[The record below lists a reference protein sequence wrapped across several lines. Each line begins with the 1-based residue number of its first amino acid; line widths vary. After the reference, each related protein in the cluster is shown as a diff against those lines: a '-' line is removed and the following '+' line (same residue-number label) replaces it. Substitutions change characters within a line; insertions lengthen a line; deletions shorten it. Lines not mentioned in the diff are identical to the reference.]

1 MSALGP
7 ISAAL
12 EGELRQQ
19 VQRSGIVIWLDRD
32 GHYSPLVDQLQVLR
46 AEGALPYA
54 VHGFRGS
61 HLALMLDLD
70 AVAAGSDPPRLLIH
84 LPGFTEDTVTQ
95 TPVLGLYSSGTRF
108 RKALGTLIREAAAG
122 QVPGEAIEAFVATEP
137 ETLAMA
143 DAWLQAQL
151 QADGGG
157 LYEQVRSTPVVEVVD
172 QLLSD
177 GPLCRKLTGREAV
190 DQLLKAMQ
198 AVIALPPLWEQ
209 LVMNRPSEASQAP
222 DLSSGNI
229 GEAIASVV
237 NGVLPTA
244 IATPTTNLDLW
255 EPGRPATRQQRDD
268 LAFILTSWALV
279 VEYVHDLKRAPK
291 GAAAEAAKAVPARL
305 VSTCRELAS
314 HLRSRH
320 TAFYQRTADE
330 AELLLSDERQ
340 LAKAED
346 LGRIDT
352 FRFEETTVLE
362 AALDALQQRQ
372 FRNAAQWAAQRLSS
386 DGKQQS
392 DSFWLQQ
399 DPARHETWQ
408 LIAAAAC
415 LGEAI
420 HHAGDLPS
428 NLPSLQLA
436 VERYVERGA
445 AVDQA
450 HRLLEQRRLTALAP
464 QIPAFERLLV
474 ELDGLRQ
481 LWRQWA
487 DRWAIAFNALCKEH
501 GFLPEPGLQQRQL
514 FLEEVEPRLRE
525 LKRLHDMRQNTKGR
539 SSDGVSLCCAVFLV
553 DALRYE
559 MAIELFQLLQDTPAS
574 TVQLKARLAELPT
587 VTEVGMNVLA
597 PVVSQ
602 GRLNPSLS
610 SSDGGSIQGFR
621 AGEFLVNNPDTR
633 LRAMQ
638 ARTAGG
644 ICLKLSLEVVTSLK
658 ADTLKKKVEQS
669 RLLMVHSREI
679 DDAGEKG
686 VGLDVFDRVLQ
697 SLRAAW
703 QRLRTAGVRNF
714 VITSDHGFL
723 LNEGAPPAVRRHGNK
738 NTPSRRHVFRPHA
751 ANHDG
756 EVRVALADLGYQGV
770 EGQLM
775 MPEDTAVFDT
785 GRHDMRFVHGGN
797 SLQERLIPVL
807 TLQHRVATGGSSQ
820 QFQIEAQ
827 QRQGVAGLHCLE
839 IQVKTVEQLALAFG
853 SRNRIELSL
862 KCPDDPDLQVE
873 LAQARGGAQ
882 LNGSVIQAP
891 VGESFELF
899 FRLSG
904 SSQEKVRVEV
914 FHPSATD
921 QVAPCIPDARFLVS
935 ALSTASCPPTGAPRE
950 EPAGVDSSVSLA
962 GGEGARASLPVSSQ
976 AGGAPWLQDLSEDE
990 KIRQLFAH
998 LAAHGAITEPE
1009 VAAMLGSPRAARRF
1023 ALQVDA
1029 LASRAPFSVR
1039 VVVVGEVKRYV
1050 KEQG

>member
-1 MSALGP
+1 MSNLGP
-7 ISAAL
+7 ICTAL
-12 EGELRQQ
+12 EGELRQR
-19 VQRSGIVIWLDRD
+19 VQQNGIVIWLDRD
-32 GHYSPLVDQLQVLR
+32 GHYSPLVDQLQALR
-46 AEGALPYA
+46 AEGSLPYA

-95 TPVLGLYSSGTRF
+95 TPVLGLYRSGTRF
-108 RKALGTLIREAAAG
+108 RKALSTLIREAAAG

-157 LYEQVRSTPVVEVVD
+157 LYEQIRSTPVVEVVE

-177 GPLCRKLTGREAV
+177 GPLCRQLTSADARDQFLRAMEATLGLPRNWHRPAPQDTADSTDSGDLGDATSNAV
-190 DQLLKAMQ
+190 MSALAQ
-198 AVIALPPLWEQ
+198 ANI
-209 LVMNRPSEASQAP
+209 SQA
-222 DLSSGNI
+222 
-229 GEAIASVV
+229 
-237 NGVLPTA
+237 T
-244 IATPTTNLDLW
+244 W
-255 EPGRPATRQQRDD
+255 ESGRPATRQQRDD

-291 GAAAEAAKAVPARL
+291 GAAAEAVKAVPARL

-314 HLRSRH
+314 HLRARH

-330 AELLLSDERQ
+330 AELLLSEERQ

-352 FRFEETTVLE
+352 FRFEESTVLE

-372 FRNAAQWAAQRLSS
+372 FRSAAQWAAQRLSS

-399 DPARHETWQ
+399 DPSRHETWQ
-408 LIAAAAC
+408 LIAAAAR

-420 HHAGDLPS
+420 HLAGDLPH
-428 NLPSLQLA
+428 NLPSLQHA
-436 VERYVERGA
+436 VDRYVERGA

-450 HRLLEQRRLTALAP
+450 YRLLEQRRLTALAP

-487 DRWAIAFNALCKEH
+487 DGWAVAFNALCKEH

-514 FLEEVEPRLRE
+514 FHEEVEPLLRQA
-525 LKRLHDMRQNTKGR
+525 QNR
-539 SSDGVSLCCAVFLV
+539 ESQRCAVFLV

-559 MAIELFQLLQDTPAS
+559 MAIELFQQLQDTPAS

-602 GRLNPSLS
+602 GRLSPSLS

-644 ICLKLSLEVVTSLK
+644 ICLKLSLEEVTSLK

-703 QRLRTAGVRNF
+703 HRLRNAGVRNF

-853 SRNRIELSL
+853 SRNRIELAL

-873 LAQARGGAQ
+873 LAQARGAAQ
-882 LNGSVIQAP
+882 LNSSLIQAP

-935 ALSTASCPPTGAPRE
+935 ALSTAPQRPSEVTAPDPH
-950 EPAGVDSSVSLA
+950 PAPA
-962 GGEGARASLPVSSQ
+962 TTPEGAMPQ
-976 AGGAPWLQDLSEDE
+976 WLEDLCEDG

-1039 VVVVGEVKRYV
+1039 VQVVGEVKRYV
-1050 KEQG
+1050 KEQS

>member
-1 MSALGP
+1 MRTLGP
-7 ISAAL
+7 ISSAL
-12 EGELRQQ
+12 EAELRQR
-19 VQRSGIVIWLDRD
+19 VQQNGIVIWLDRD
-32 GHYSPLVDQLQVLR
+32 GHYSPLVDQLQALR

-95 TPVLGLYSSGTRF
+95 TPVLGLYRSGTRF

-157 LYEQVRSTPVVEVVD
+157 LYEQVRSTPVVEVVE

-177 GPLCRKLTGREAV
+177 GPLCRELTSAEARDEFLRAV
-190 DQLLKAMQ
+190 E
-198 AVIALPPLWEQ
+198 AVIALPSSWLPLA
-209 LVMNRPSEASQAP
+209 MTKPRTTP
-222 DLSSGNI
+222 D
-229 GEAIASVV
+229 
-237 NGVLPTA
+237 
-244 IATPTTNLDLW
+244 DW
-255 EPGRPATRQQRDD
+255 EPGRPASRQQRDD

-279 VEYVHDLKRAPK
+279 VEYVHDLKRAPQ
-291 GAAAEAAKAVPARL
+291 GTAAEIAKAVPARL
-305 VSTCRELAS
+305 VTTCRELAS
-314 HLRSRH
+314 HLRARH

-330 AELLLSDERQ
+330 AELLLSEERQ

-352 FRFEETTVLE
+352 FRFEESTVLE

-372 FRNAAQWAAQRLSS
+372 FRSAAQWAAQRLSS
-386 DGKQQS
+386 DSKQQS

-408 LIAAAAC
+408 LIAAAAR

-420 HHAGDLPS
+420 HHAGDLSS
-428 NLPSLQLA
+428 NLPSLQQA
-436 VERYVERGA
+436 VDRYVERGA

-474 ELDGLRQ
+474 ELDALRQ
-481 LWRQWA
+481 LWHQWA

-501 GFLPEPGLQQRQL
+501 GFLPEPSLQQRHL
-514 FLEEVEPRLRE
+514 FHEEVEPLLRNALNRE
-525 LKRLHDMRQNTKGR
+525 SQR
-539 SSDGVSLCCAVFLV
+539 CAVFLV

-559 MAIELFQLLQDTPAS
+559 MAIELFQQLQDMPAS
-574 TVQLKARLAELPT
+574 NVQLKARLAELPT
-587 VTEVGMNVLA
+587 ITAVGMNVLA

-602 GRLNPSLS
+602 GRLSPSLS
-610 SSDGGSIQGFR
+610 SNDGGSIQGIR
-621 AGEFLVNNPDTR
+621 AGEFLVTNPDTR

-638 ARTAGG
+638 ACTPGAKAQK
-644 ICLKLSLEVVTSLK
+644 ISLEELINLK
-658 ADTLKKKVEQS
+658 SETLRKKVDQA
-669 RLLMVHSREI
+669 RLLMVHNKEI

-686 VGLDVFDRVLQ
+686 VGLDVFARVLRD
-697 SLRAAW
+697 LRSAW
-703 QRLRTAGVRNF
+703 HRLRSAGVRNF

-723 LNEGAPPAVRRHGNK
+723 LLEGLAAAVQSHGTK
-738 NTPSRRHVFRPHA
+738 ATPSRRHVIRPHA
-751 ANHDG
+751 VNHDG
-756 EVRVALADLGYQGV
+756 EVRVALTDLGYQGV
-770 EGQLM
+770 EGHLM
-775 MPEDTAVFDT
+775 MPMDTAVFAT
-785 GRHDMRFVHGGN
+785 NQQDMRFVHGGN

-807 TLQHRVATGGSSQ
+807 IIEHREKPGGSTQ
-820 QFQIEAQ
+820 RFRIEAQ
-827 QRQGVAGLHCLE
+827 QGQGLDDYLCLV
-839 IQVKTVEQLALAFG
+839 IKVKTIDQLALAFG
-853 SRNRIELSL
+853 SRNRIELAL
-862 KCPDDPDLQVE
+862 QCPDDPELQVE
-873 LAQARGGAQ
+873 LAQARGQATVSEG
-882 LNGSVIQAP
+882 LIKAP

-899 FRLSG
+899 FRLRG

-921 QVAPCIPDARFLVS
+921 QVTPCIPEARFLVS
-935 ALSTASCPPTGAPRE
+935 ALSTAPQRPSEVPAPDPL
-950 EPAGVDSSVSLA
+950 PAPATTQDSGMQQWL
-962 GGEGARASLPVSSQ
+962 EDLP
-976 AGGAPWLQDLSEDE
+976 EDG

-998 LAAHGAITEPE
+998 LATHGAITEPE

-1023 ALQVDA
+1023 ALQVDE

-1050 KEQG
+1050 KEQS

>member
-1 MSALGP
+1 MSAIGP

-12 EGELRQQ
+12 EAELRQR
-19 VQRSGIVIWLDRD
+19 VQQNGIVIWLDRD
-32 GHYSPLVDQLQVLR
+32 GLYSQLVAELQAQR
-46 AEGALPYA
+46 TDGELPYA

-84 LPGFTEDTVTQ
+84 LPGFTEDTVKE
-95 TPVLGLYSSGTRF
+95 TPLLGLYRSGVRY
-108 RKALGTLIREAAAG
+108 RKALDTLIREAAAG
-122 QVPGEAIEAFVATEP
+122 HVPAEKIDEFLASEP

-143 DAWLQAQL
+143 DGWLEAQL

-157 LYEQVRSTPVVEVVD
+157 LYEQIRSSPVVEVVE
-172 QLLSD
+172 QLLS
-177 GPLCRKLTGREAV
+177 GGSLCRQINSADARDQFLRAMEAS
-190 DQLLKAMQ
+190 L
-198 AVIALPPLWEQ
+198 ALPRNWQRPANATIPEVNATDDLGSAISNAVMSALTQVDFEPAHWE
-209 LVMNRPSEASQAP
+209 S
-222 DLSSGNI
+222 
-229 GEAIASVV
+229 
-237 NGVLPTA
+237 
-244 IATPTTNLDLW
+244 
-255 EPGRPATRQQRDD
+255 GRPASKQQLDD
-268 LAFILTSWALV
+268 LAFIVASWALV
-279 VEYVHDLKRAPK
+279 VEYVHDLKRAPR
-291 GAAAEAAKAVPARL
+291 GAAAEAAKAISARL
-305 VSTCRELAS
+305 VTSCRELAS
-314 HLRSRH
+314 HLRLRH
-320 TAFYQRTADE
+320 IAFYQRTADE
-330 AELLLSDERQ
+330 TELLLTEERQ

-352 FRFEETTVLE
+352 FRFEESTVLD
-362 AALDALQQRQ
+362 AALDALHGQE
-372 FRNAAQWAAQRLSS
+372 FSSAAQWADQRLSS

-408 LIAAAAC
+408 LIAAAAR
-415 LGEAI
+415 LGGAI
-420 HHAGDLPS
+420 TKAGDLQR
-428 NLPSLQLA
+428 NTPSLEKA
-436 VERYVERGA
+436 VAAYVERGA

-481 LWRQWA
+481 LWRHWA

-501 GFLPEPGLQQRQL
+501 GFLSCPGLQQRQL
-514 FLEEVEPRLRE
+514 FHDEVEPLIRDSR
-525 LKRLHDMRQNTKGR
+525 R
-539 SSDGVSLCCAVFLV
+539 CAVFLV

-559 MAIELFQLLQDTPAS
+559 MAIELFRQLEDTPAS
-574 TVQLKARLAELPT
+574 NVQLKARLAELPT
-587 VTEVGMNVLA
+587 ITAVGMNVLA

-602 GRLNPSLS
+602 GRLSPSLS
-610 SSDGGSIQGFR
+610 SNDGGAIQGFR
-621 AGEFLVNNPDTR
+621 AGEFLVTNPDTR

-638 ARTAGG
+638 ARTASGT
-644 ICLKLSLEVVTSLK
+644 CLKLSLEEVTSLK
-658 ADTLKKKVEQS
+658 ADTLKKKVEQA
-669 RLLMVHSREI
+669 RLLMVHSREV

-686 VGLDVFDRVLQ
+686 VGLDVFERVLRD
-697 SLRAAW
+697 LRSAW

-723 LNEGAPPAVRRHGNK
+723 LNEGAPPAVRSHGSK
-738 NTPSRRHVFRPHA
+738 TTPSRRHVFRPHA

-785 GRHDMRFVHGGN
+785 GKHDMRFVHGGN

-807 TLQHRVATGGSSQ
+807 TIEHREKPGGSTQ
-820 QFQIEAQ
+820 QYQVLAQ
-827 QRQGVAGLHCLE
+827 PKPGLGDYLCLE

-853 SRNRIELSL
+853 GRSRIELAL
-862 KCPDDPDLQVE
+862 QCPDNADLQVE
-873 LAQARGGAQ
+873 LSQARGAAQ
-882 LNGSVIQAP
+882 VKDSVIQAP
-891 VGESFELF
+891 VGEAFELF
-899 FRLSG
+899 FRLIG

-914 FHPSATD
+914 FHPSGTD
-921 QVAPCIPDARFLVS
+921 QVTPCIPEARFLVT
-935 ALSTASCPPTGAPRE
+935 ALSTARQRPSDGATQQPAPAPATGP
-950 EPAGVDSSVSLA
+950 DSTS
-962 GGEGARASLPVSSQ
+962 P
-976 AGGAPWLQDLSEDE
+976 PWLETLSDDE

-1023 ALQVDA
+1023 SLQVDD

-1039 VVVVGEVKRYV
+1039 IAVVGDVKRYV
-1050 KEQG
+1050 KEQS

>member
-1 MSALGP
+1 MSNLGP
-7 ISAAL
+7 ISTAL
-12 EGELRQQ
+12 EAELRQQ

-32 GHYSPLVDQLQVLR
+32 GHYSPLVDQLQALR

-95 TPVLGLYSSGTRF
+95 TPVLGLYRSGTRF

-157 LYEQVRSTPVVEVVD
+157 LYEQIRSTPVVEVVE

-177 GPLCRKLTGREAV
+177 GPTCRQLTSADARDQFLRAMEATLGLPRNWHRPAPQETAASSDSGDLGDAISHAV
-190 DQLLKAMQ
+190 MSALAQ
-198 AVIALPPLWEQ
+198 ANI
-209 LVMNRPSEASQAP
+209 SQA
-222 DLSSGNI
+222 
-229 GEAIASVV
+229 
-237 NGVLPTA
+237 T
-244 IATPTTNLDLW
+244 W
-255 EPGRPATRQQRDD
+255 ESGRPATRQQRDD

-314 HLRSRH
+314 HLRARH

-330 AELLLSDERQ
+330 AELLLSEERQ

-352 FRFEETTVLE
+352 FRFEESTVLE

-408 LIAAAAC
+408 LIAAAAR

-420 HHAGDLPS
+420 HHAGDLPG
-428 NLPSLQLA
+428 NLPSLQQA
-436 VERYVERGA
+436 VDRYVERGA

-501 GFLPEPGLQQRQL
+501 GFLPEAGLQQRQL
-514 FLEEVEPRLRE
+514 FHEEVEPLLRQA
-525 LKRLHDMRQNTKGR
+525 QNR
-539 SSDGVSLCCAVFLV
+539 ESQRCAVFLV

-559 MAIELFQLLQDTPAS
+559 MAIELFQQLQDTPAS

-602 GRLNPSLS
+602 GRLSPSLS

-644 ICLKLSLEVVTSLK
+644 PCLKLSLEEVTSLK

-703 QRLRTAGVRNF
+703 QRLRTAGIRNF

-723 LNEGAPPAVRRHGNK
+723 LNEGAPPAVRRHGNR
-738 NTPSRRHVFRPHA
+738 NTPSRRHVLRPHA

-853 SRNRIELSL
+853 SRNRIELAL

-873 LAQARGGAQ
+873 LAQARGAAQ
-882 LNGSVIQAP
+882 LNGSVMQAP

-921 QVAPCIPDARFLVS
+921 QVAPCIPDARFLVT
-935 ALSTASCPPTGAPRE
+935 ALSTAPQRPSEVPAPDPQ
-950 EPAGVDSSVSLA
+950 PAPATTPESA
-962 GGEGARASLPVSSQ
+962 MPQ
-976 AGGAPWLQDLSEDE
+976 WLEDLSEDG

-1050 KEQG
+1050 KEQS

>member
-1 MSALGP
+1 MVVSQLGP
-7 ISAAL
+7 ISTAL
-12 EGELRQQ
+12 EAELRKQ
-19 VQRSGIVIWLDRD
+19 VQQNGIVIWLDRD
-32 GHYSPLVDQLQVLR
+32 GLYTQLVDQLQAQR
-46 AEGALPYA
+46 ADGQLPYA

-61 HLALMLDLD
+61 HLALMLNLD
-70 AVAAGSDPPRLLIH
+70 AVAAGSDRPRLLIH
-84 LPGFTEDTVTQ
+84 LPGFTEDTVKE
-95 TPVLGLYSSGTRF
+95 TPLLGLYRSGVRY
-108 RKALGTLIREAAAG
+108 RKALDTLIREAAAG
-122 QVPGEAIEAFVATEP
+122 QVPPEKIDDFLASEP

-143 DAWLQAQL
+143 DGWLQAQL
-151 QADGGG
+151 HADGGG
-157 LYEQVRSTPVVEVVD
+157 LYEQIRSTPAVEVVE
-172 QLLSD
+172 QLLSN
-177 GPLCRKLTGREAV
+177 GPLCRQINSADARDQFLRAMEAS
-190 DQLLKAMQ
+190 L
-198 AVIALPPLWEQ
+198 ALPTNWQ
-209 LVMNRPSEASQAP
+209 RP
-222 DLSSGNI
+222 GT
-229 GEAIASVV
+229 
-237 NGVLPTA
+237 LPTPEADATDDLGAA
-244 IATPTTNLDLW
+244 ISNAVMSALAQVDFEPAHW
-255 EPGRPATRQQRDD
+255 EAGRPASKQQLDD
-268 LAFILTSWALV
+268 LAFIVSSWALV
-279 VEYVHDLKRAPK
+279 VEYVHDLKRAPH
-291 GAAAEAAKAVPARL
+291 GAAAQAAKAIATRL
-305 VSTCRELAS
+305 VTSCRELAS
-314 HLRSRH
+314 HLRLRH

-330 AELLLSDERQ
+330 TELLLTEERQ
-340 LAKAED
+340 LARAED

-352 FRFEETTVLE
+352 FRFEESTVLD
-362 AALDALQQRQ
+362 AALDALHGKE
-372 FRNAAQWAAQRLSS
+372 FSSAAQWAAQRLSS

-408 LIAAAAC
+408 LIAAAAR

-420 HHAGDLPS
+420 TKAGDLQR
-428 NLPSLQLA
+428 NTPSLEKA
-436 VERYVERGA
+436 VAAYVERGA

-450 HRLLEQRRLTALAP
+450 HRLLEQRRLTALTP

-501 GFLPEPGLQQRQL
+501 GFLPDPSLQQRQL
-514 FLEEVEPRLRE
+514 YHDEVEPLIRDSQR
-525 LKRLHDMRQNTKGR
+525 
-539 SSDGVSLCCAVFLV
+539 CAVFLV

-559 MAIELFQLLQDTPAS
+559 MAIELFRQLEDTPAS
-574 TVQLKARLAELPT
+574 NVQLKARLAELPT

-602 GRLNPSLS
+602 GKLSPSLPS
-610 SSDGGSIQGFR
+610 NDGGSIQGFR

-644 ICLKLSLEVVTSLK
+644 NCLKLTLEEVTSLK
-658 ADTLKKKVEQS
+658 ADTLKKKVEQA
-669 RLLMVHSREI
+669 RLVMVHSREI
-679 DDAGEKG
+679 DSAGEKG

-703 QRLRTAGVRNF
+703 QRLRTAGIRNF

-723 LNEGAPPAVRRHGNK
+723 LNEGAPPAVRSHGTK
-738 NTPSRRHVFRPHA
+738 TTPSRRHVFRPHA

-770 EGQLM
+770 EAQLM

-785 GRHDMRFVHGGN
+785 GKHDMRFVHGGN

-807 TLQHRVATGGSSQ
+807 TLQHRGATGGSSQ

-827 QRQGVAGLHCLE
+827 WRQGVAGLHCLE
-839 IQVKTVEQLALAFG
+839 IQVKKVEQLGLDFG
-853 SRNRIELSL
+853 NRNRIELAL

-891 VGESFELF
+891 VGEAFELF

-921 QVAPCIPDARFLVS
+921 QVAPCIPEARFPVS
-935 ALSTASCPPTGAPRE
+935 ALANAPQPAETRAEASSPAAAPSDGAMP
-950 EPAGVDSSVSLA
+950 S
-962 GGEGARASLPVSSQ
+962 
-976 AGGAPWLQDLSEDE
+976 WLMALSDDE
-990 KIRQLFAH
+990 RIRQLFAH
-998 LAAHGAITEPE
+998 LATHGAITEPE

-1023 ALQVDA
+1023 SVQVDE

-1039 VVVVGEVKRYV
+1039 IVVVGEVKRYV
-1050 KEQG
+1050 KEQS

>member
-12 EGELRQQ
+12 EAELRQR
-19 VQRSGIVIWLDRD
+19 VQQNGIVIWLDRD
-32 GHYSPLVDQLQVLR
+32 GHYSPLVDQLQALR
-46 AEGALPYA
+46 AEGSLPYA

-95 TPVLGLYSSGTRF
+95 TPVLGLYRSGTRF

-122 QVPGEAIEAFVATEP
+122 QVPGDAIEAFVATEP

-157 LYEQVRSTPVVEVVD
+157 LYEQVRSTPVVEVVE

-177 GPLCRKLTGREAV
+177 GPLCRQLISADARDQFLRAMEATLGLPRNWHRPAPQDTAESSDSGDLGDAISNAV
-190 DQLLKAMQ
+190 MSALAQ
-198 AVIALPPLWEQ
+198 ANI
-209 LVMNRPSEASQAP
+209 SQA
-222 DLSSGNI
+222 
-229 GEAIASVV
+229 
-237 NGVLPTA
+237 T
-244 IATPTTNLDLW
+244 W
-255 EPGRPATRQQRDD
+255 ESGRPATRQQRDD

-291 GAAAEAAKAVPARL
+291 GLPAEAAKAVPARL
-305 VSTCRELAS
+305 VTTCRELAS
-314 HLRSRH
+314 HLRARH

-330 AELLLSDERQ
+330 AELLLSEERQ

-352 FRFEETTVLE
+352 FRFEESTVLE
-362 AALDALQQRQ
+362 AALDALQQRE
-372 FRNAAQWAAQRLSS
+372 FRSAAQWAAQRLSS

-408 LIAAAAC
+408 LIAAAAR
-415 LGEAI
+415 LGQAI
-420 HHAGDLPS
+420 HHAGDLPR
-428 NLPSLQLA
+428 NLPSLQQA
-436 VERYVERGA
+436 VDRYVERGA

-487 DRWAIAFNALCKEH
+487 DRWAIVFNALCKEH
-501 GFLPEPGLQQRQL
+501 GFLPEAGLQQRQL
-514 FLEEVEPRLRE
+514 FHEEVEPLLRQA
-525 LKRLHDMRQNTKGR
+525 QNRETQR
-539 SSDGVSLCCAVFLV
+539 CAVFLV

-559 MAIELFQLLQDTPAS
+559 MAIELFQQLQDTPAS
-574 TVQLKARLAELPT
+574 TVQLKSRLAELPT

-602 GRLNPSLS
+602 GRLCPSLS

-644 ICLKLSLEVVTSLK
+644 ICLKLSLEEVTSLK

-723 LNEGAPPAVRRHGNK
+723 LNEGAPPAVRRHGNR

-770 EGQLM
+770 DGQLM

-807 TLQHRVATGGSSQ
+807 TLQHRVAIGGSSQ

-827 QRQGVAGLHCLE
+827 QLQGVAGLHCLE

-873 LAQARGGAQ
+873 LAQARGAAQ

-891 VGESFELF
+891 VGEAFELF

-904 SSQEKVRVEV
+904 TSQDKVRVEV

-935 ALSTASCPPTGAPRE
+935 ALSTAPQRPSEVTAPDPQ
-950 EPAGVDSSVSLA
+950 PAPASTP
-962 GGEGARASLPVSSQ
+962 EGAMPQ
-976 AGGAPWLQDLSEDE
+976 WLEDLSDDG

-1023 ALQVDA
+1023 ALQVDE

-1039 VVVVGEVKRYV
+1039 IVVVGEVKRYV
-1050 KEQG
+1050 KEQS